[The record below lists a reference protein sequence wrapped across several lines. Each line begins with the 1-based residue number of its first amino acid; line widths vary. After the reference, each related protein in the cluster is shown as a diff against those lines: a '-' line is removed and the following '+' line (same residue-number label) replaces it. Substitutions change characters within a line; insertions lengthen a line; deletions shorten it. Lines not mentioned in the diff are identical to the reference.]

1 LQIRNSAV
9 DLGACSPL
17 QIRNSKSPLVNQ
29 CTLAQAADATC
40 LRFDAVDTEPW
51 SSLFVERGVATSALR
66 RFRDG
71 LPLLIVGDSK
81 VLIDCLLG
89 DASTDMPDLKRPVKL
104 AHVGLQTLIESFR
117 VKPPCGQQMARQVP
131 RSDNSAADAAAN
143 AALDQGPFMEV
154 MLNETATFITELSR
168 PGTDNIGLLFS
179 FDGAARC
186 NPGKSSYGVC
196 AWWGHFNHDG
206 FDPKGLLLWKGARL
220 GTSTNNIAEAHGM
233 ASSLKICVRFYCW
246 VIEQTSELAQHSMLQ
261 ECEFKRGRTGM

>member
-1 LQIRNSAV
+1 MQI
-9 DLGACSPL
+9 
-17 QIRNSKSPLVNQ
+17 
-29 CTLAQAADATC
+29 
-40 LRFDAVDTEPW
+40 
-51 SSLFVERGVATSALR
+51 
-66 RFRDG
+66 
-71 LPLLIVGDSK
+71 LIDCDSQ

-117 VKPPCGQQMARQVP
+117 VKPPRGQQMARQVP

-179 FDGAARC
+179 FDGAARG

-233 ASSLKICVRFYCW
+233 ASSLKICVRFYCKESQRRRTIQGPAPRPVVW
-246 VIEQTSELAQHSMLQ
+246 NASAKSKYSWRT
-261 ECEFKRGRTGM
+261 KRSYEAGKQNSKR

>member
-1 LQIRNSAV
+1 L
-9 DLGACSPL
+9 
-17 QIRNSKSPLVNQ
+17 
-29 CTLAQAADATC
+29 
-40 LRFDAVDTEPW
+40 DAVDTEPW
-51 SSLFVERGVATSALR
+51 SSLFVQRGVATSALR

-71 LPLLIVGDSK
+71 LPLLIVGDSQII
-81 VLIDCLLG
+81 IDCLLG
-89 DASTDMPDLKRPVKL
+89 DASTDMPDLKRPVRL

-117 VKPPCGQQMARQVP
+117 VKPPRGQQMARQVP

-179 FDGAARC
+179 FDGAARG

-246 VIEQTSELAQHSMLQ
+246 VIEQTSELAQHSMVQ
-261 ECEFKRGRTGM
+261 ECEFKHGRTGM